1 MPISVPDNLPALTD
15 LQAEGVD
22 IIAAGDAARQ
32 DIRPLRLLMLNL
44 MPKKKETEIQFGR
57 LLGCSPLQVEM
68 TLMTT
73 ASYTPRNTEPAYLR
87 RFYRCLD
94 DVRDDYFDALIIT
107 GAPVETLDFEDV
119 TYWQELS
126 EIIAWSQ
133 THCFRRLGICWGA
146 QALLNCQYN
155 LPKYALDEK
164 LFGVFDH
171 SLNDVAGRLMHG
183 FTDNFPMPVSR
194 YTYTD
199 KDDAMAAGL
208 DVLAVSQEAGVGM
221 LRHQKSGDLYVLNH
235 LEYDADTLAAEYHR
249 DASEGLGTALPK
261 HYFPEDDATQMP
273 VNRWRPFAFLLM
285 SNWLNDLYRDTPFD
299 LSSLAKTTD

>member
-1 MPISVPDNLPALTD
+1 MPISVPDNLPALAD
-15 LQAEGVD
+15 LTAEGVD

-32 DIRPLRLLMLNL
+32 DIRPLKLLVLNL

-94 DVRDDYFDALIIT
+94 DVRDDYFDALIVT
-107 GAPVETLDFEDV
+107 GAPVETLPFEEV
-119 TYWQELS
+119 SYWPELA
-126 EIIAWSQ
+126 EIISWSQ

-146 QALLNCQYN
+146 QALLKCQFG
-155 LPKYALDEK
+155 LEKHPLDEK

-171 SLNDVAGRLMHG
+171 QLGRASGRLMHG
-183 FTDNFPMPVSR
+183 FTDSFPMPASR
-194 YTYTD
+194 YTYT
-199 KDDAMAAGL
+199 KAIEAEAAGL
-208 DVLAVSQEAGVGM
+208 DVLAHSHEAGVGM
-221 LRHQKSGDLYVLNH
+221 LRHGTSGDLYVLNH
-235 LEYDADTLAAEYHR
+235 LEYDAQTLADEYHR

-261 HYFPEDDATQMP
+261 YYFPDNDASLTP
-273 VNRWRPFAFLLM
+273 VNYWRPFAYLLA
-285 SNWLNDLYRDTPFD
+285 SNWLNELYRDTPFD
-299 LSSLAKTTD
+299 LSQLASR